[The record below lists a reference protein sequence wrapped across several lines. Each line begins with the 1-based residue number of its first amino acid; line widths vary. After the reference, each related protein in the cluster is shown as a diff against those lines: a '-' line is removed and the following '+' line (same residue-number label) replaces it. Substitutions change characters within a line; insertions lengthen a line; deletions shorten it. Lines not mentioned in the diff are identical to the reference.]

1 MLLIKNPMI
10 KAFILTL
17 ILLPSFL
24 FSQGSLKIRLN
35 AFMDEWHTDAARAD
49 MQAYAKGIKGH
60 FIK

>member
-1 MLLIKNPMI
+1 MI